1 MQYHKS
7 ISTIRGILGLSIQDF
22 AQKTGLS
29 KSFISRI
36 EKGERKPSEKT
47 IKQIAQRLNIPEKM
61 FHLLALDT
69 ADNDLKN
76 AQDIGEIMLE
86 LLKRSDE
93 QSK

>member
-22 AQKTGLS
+22 AQKVGLS

-36 EKGERKPSEKT
+36 EKEERKPSEET
-47 IKQIAQRLNIPEKM
+47 IKQIARKLDIPEKI
-61 FHLLALDT
+61 FHLLALDSKN
-69 ADNDLKN
+69 NDVKN
-76 AQDIGEIMLE
+76 AQDIGEIMLK
-86 LLKRSDE
+86 LLKRNNE